1 MSSPF
6 GNISISELIR
16 HITRILLSENDI
28 DKGINTSLEVL
39 QRSTQVDRVYL
50 CEMWINEVR
59 GAMARQL
66 FEYCALGST
75 LEFDGLMSAD
85 VQMDK
90 HYSRWVE
97 AFNRGSWISG
107 HLDQFP
113 PTEQQ
118 LMAGTGIQSML
129 VIPIKVENKLV
140 GFIGFDSISTQRD
153 WIPND
158 IELLMESSVLIGS
171 LMVRRKQDARFKAEE
186 LNYSKLFGSMSDGV
200 VYHDERGK
208 IVHFNQAACDIL
220 GLTGDQLIGKT
231 SLDKNWRSIHEDGT
245 EYVGEDHPAM
255 VTLRTRKPVDG
266 VTMGVFD
273 PSKQKYRWISIISI
287 PHIDEH
293 TGKMNGV
300 FAIFRDIST
309 RIQYQQE
316 LKKAKQVAEEV
327 SRLKS
332 NIMANIGHEFRT
344 PLTGILGFARQIVE
358 QSDQPKIQDAAQL
371 IESSAHR
378 LHHTLESL
386 LEYSYL
392 DRNVVEFRPKLV
404 AMSEALRS
412 ILADAHQQARTKNLK
427 FTYTLKGD
435 EWVFC
440 DERYITIIVRHL
452 LHNAIKFTAVG
463 QVSFELDVTDTQF
476 SFRVQDTGIGI
487 PESNYS
493 YLFEPFSQAS
503 DGIGRSYEG
512 SGLGLFI
519 VKRLVERL
527 HGTISIQS
535 DSGTGTNFT
544 VTLPREHTT
553 DLHEPNLVEP
563 EHANKSTA
571 ILYIEDNLVL
581 RKLTRSML
589 SEYNLTTVATAEEA
603 LEFVEDRSFGLYLVD
618 INLGSGMNGI
628 ELSRIIKAHP
638 SYDGS
643 PIAAVT
649 AYSLNQLHEYGAS
662 SLFDHYLSKPF
673 SQEELLTLVHA
684 TIGISEKVEKV

>member
-1 MSSPF
+1 MISPF
-6 GNISISELIR
+6 GNISSSELIR

-28 DKGINTSLEVL
+28 DKGVNRSLEVL
-39 QRSTQVDRVYL
+39 QQSTHVDRVYIFEL
-50 CEMWINEVR
+50 WTDEER
-59 GAMARQL
+59 GVMARQL
-66 FEYCALGST
+66 FEYCAPGSRPE
-75 LEFDGLMSAD
+75 LDSLMSAD
-85 VQMDK
+85 IQMDK
-90 HYSRWVE
+90 HFSRWVE
-97 AFNRGSWISG
+97 AFNRGSWIIG
-107 HLDQFP
+107 HIDEFP
-113 PTEQQ
+113 STEQQ
-118 LMAGTGIQSML
+118 VMAGMGTHSLL

-140 GFIGFDSISTQRD
+140 GFIGFDSTSAHRD

-200 VYHDERGK
+200 VYHDERGE
-208 IVHFNQAACDIL
+208 IVHFNQAACEIL
-220 GLTGDQLIGKT
+220 GLTGDQLIGKS

-255 VTLRTRKPVDG
+255 VTLRTGKPVDG

-287 PHIDEH
+287 PHIDEYS
-293 TGKMNGV
+293 GKMNGV
-300 FAIFRDIST
+300 FVIFRDIST

-316 LKKAKQVAEEV
+316 LKEAKQLAEDV

-332 NIMANIGHEFRT
+332 NIMSNIGHEFRT
-344 PLTGILGFARQIVE
+344 PLTGILGFARQIVK
-358 QSDQPKIQDAAQL
+358 QSDQPKIKDAAQL
-371 IESSAHR
+371 IELSAHR
-378 LHHTLESL
+378 LYHTLESL

-404 AMSEALRS
+404 TMSEALRS
-412 ILADAHQQARTKNLK
+412 ILADANEQARTKNLK
-427 FTYTLKGD
+427 FTYVLKGD
-435 EWVFC
+435 ECVFC
-440 DERYITIIVRHL
+440 DERYITLIVRHL

-463 QVSFELDVTDTQF
+463 KVTFELNVDDTHF
-476 SFRVQDTGIGI
+476 SFIVQDTGIGI
-487 PESNYS
+487 PDSNYS

-503 DGIGRSYEG
+503 EGIGRSYEG

-527 HGTISIQS
+527 HGTIAIHS
-535 DSGTGTNFT
+535 DSGTGTHFT

-553 DLHEPNLVEP
+553 DLYELDLTDP
-563 EHANKSTA
+563 EHANESTA
-571 ILYIEDNLVL
+571 ILYIEDNPVL
-581 RKLTRSML
+581 RKLTKSML
-589 SEYNLTTVATAEEA
+589 SEYDLTTVATAEEA
-603 LEFVEDRSFGLYLVD
+603 LEFIPSRSFGLYLVD

-628 ELSRIIKAHP
+628 ELSKIIKAHP

-649 AYSLNQLHEYGAS
+649 AYSLNQLHECGGS

-684 TIGISEKVEKV
+684 TIGVADKA